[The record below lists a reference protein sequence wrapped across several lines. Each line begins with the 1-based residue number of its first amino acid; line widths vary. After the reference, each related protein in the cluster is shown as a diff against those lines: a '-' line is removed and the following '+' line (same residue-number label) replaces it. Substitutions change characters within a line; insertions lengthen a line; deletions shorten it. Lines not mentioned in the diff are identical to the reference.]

1 MKKIMMLT
9 AALLAIQ
16 TLPVFAQD
24 DQPAHEGKKH
34 RGERMFEEQDANKD
48 GAITEDEFV
57 AFMKKK
63 FVETDG
69 NKDGK
74 VTKEEA
80 KAHFEAK
87 RAEWKAKREAMKK
100 EKQAEAPKEAP
111 KAE

>member
-9 AALLAIQ
+9 AALLAFQ

-24 DQPAHEGKKH
+24 GADGGKKH
-34 RGERMFEEQDANKD
+34 RGMKMFEEQDANKD

-63 FVETDG
+63 FTESDG

-80 KAHFEAK
+80 KAHYEAK
-87 RAEWKAKREAMKK
+87 RAEWKAKREAMK
-100 EKQAEAPKEAP
+100 QAKDAGAKEAP